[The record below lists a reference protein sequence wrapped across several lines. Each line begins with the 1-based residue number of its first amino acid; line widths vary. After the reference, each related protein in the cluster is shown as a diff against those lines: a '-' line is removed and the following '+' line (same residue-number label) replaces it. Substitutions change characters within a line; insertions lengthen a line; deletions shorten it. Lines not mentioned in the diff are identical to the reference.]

1 MTSYHN
7 AKREH
12 ITGTAKYEKK
22 TLDEKLMCLALMKH
36 ATNLD
41 EKKLIQRNIQKRSIH
56 IDLMYQAIEEKM
68 ERLEMDMLRHIQVH
82 KKHQAKALLTQSILN
97 SITEEFQ

>member
-1 MTSYHN
+1 METSIKQQQKRNFFHN
-7 AKREH
+7 YRCVVLQLVY
-12 ITGTAKYEKK
+12 IFRKK

-41 EKKLIQRNIQKRSIH
+41 EKKLIQRNIQKRCIH

-68 ERLEMDMLRHIQVH
+68 EVREIIFKLV
-82 KKHQAKALLTQSILN
+82 
-97 SITEEFQ
+97 

>member
-1 MTSYHN
+1 METSIKQKKQENVFHN
-7 AKREH
+7 YRCVVLQLVY
-12 ITGTAKYEKK
+12 IFRKK

-68 ERLEMDMLRHIQVH
+68 EVREIIF
-82 KKHQAKALLTQSILN
+82 ILV
-97 SITEEFQ
+97 

>member
-1 MTSYHN
+1 
-7 AKREH
+7 
-12 ITGTAKYEKK
+12 
-22 TLDEKLMCLALMKH
+22 MCLALMKH

-68 ERLEMDMLRHIQVH
+68 EVREIIFKLV
-82 KKHQAKALLTQSILN
+82 
-97 SITEEFQ
+97 

>member
-1 MTSYHN
+1 MHRETSIKKKKN
-7 AKREH
+7 KEKEKKRFYNYRCVELQLLY
-12 ITGTAKYEKK
+12 IFRKK

-56 IDLMYQAIEEKM
+56 IDLMYQVVEEKM
-68 ERLEMDMLRHIQVH
+68 EVREIIFKL
-82 KKHQAKALLTQSILN
+82 A
-97 SITEEFQ
+97 

>member
-1 MTSYHN
+1 
-7 AKREH
+7 
-12 ITGTAKYEKK
+12 
-22 TLDEKLMCLALMKH
+22 MCLALMKH

-68 ERLEMDMLRHIQVH
+68 EVREI
-82 KKHQAKALLTQSILN
+82 I
-97 SITEEFQ
+97 FQLV